1 MIIIYCTIPV
11 LFVWFLWISRGTN
24 DADPNTLSYRL
35 HRAWRR
41 LAFWAGDVRLDWQW
55 YFGIV
60 PLPLISWV
68 HHEPSVSIEELLEV
82 CKKLK
87 QGDVMLAT
95 KFGYVF
101 SNMAIPGCF
110 KHAGI
115 IVKESDTGEI
125 ITGLDD
131 KDHPIL
137 DLVYDPSSV
146 TLVEAVSE
154 GVLSRHPLYA
164 RGDRMIFLRPKHMD
178 DGERSHAADLAKCF
192 VGCEY
197 DVDFK
202 FNITEELNHFE
213 NKMVPNEEFQEGTT
227 ELQRITKNHTSEYD
241 IAFSC
246 TETVAA
252 AWWFRRKQLGISRK
266 MVRGRLCIISDQFVN
281 RDFTVVWTNVTV
293 DEAEKA
299 GLLEEGVREIENYW
313 KETKHASI

>member
-1 MIIIYCTIPV
+1 MIIYSIIIIIF
-11 LFVWFLWISRGTN
+11 LAWFLWISRGTN

-55 YFGIV
+55 YFGII

-68 HHEPSVSIEELLEV
+68 HHEPFVSIGELLEV

-87 QGDVMLAT
+87 KGDVMLAT

-115 IVKESDTGEI
+115 IVEESNTGEV

-131 KDHPIL
+131 RGRPTL
-137 DLVYDPSSV
+137 DLVYDPSNV
-146 TLVEAVSE
+146 ALVEAVSE
-154 GVLSRHPLYA
+154 GVCFRHPLYA

-178 DGERSHAADLAKCF
+178 DDERDHAADLAKRF
-192 VGCEY
+192 VGCKY
-197 DVDFK
+197 DASFK
-202 FNITEELNHFE
+202 FNIAEELNHF
-213 NKMVPNEEFQEGTT
+213 KATDNEEFSERAL
-227 ELQRITKNHTSEYD
+227 ELQRIMKNSTSEFD

-246 TETVAA
+246 TEVVAA
-252 AWWFRRKQLGISRK
+252 AWWFRCKQLGIFRK
-266 MVRGRLCIISDQFVN
+266 MIRGRLCIVADQFVN
-281 RDFTVVWTNVTV
+281 RDFSIIWTNVATN
-293 DEAEKA
+293 EAEKA
-299 GLLEEGVREIENYW
+299 GLSEEGVREIENYW
-313 KETKHASI
+313 AEVKRASI